1 MGVLFTSYKDV
12 EMNIADIVP
21 TVNYQQYKN
30 LLPQNSETVND
41 KMKQN
46 GEGTYVVPETRTVSQ
61 RYESKEIINPINGE
75 YQVAFIVPAKTTER
89 SSQFD
94 SLEAL
99 VESGKGGYLVNNT
112 TNFNF
117 FGFNLLTDIYT
128 SIPYCCQSYISK
140 TTDELTK
147 DNCIKNCFSNET
159 WWPLFNMNGINL
171 TKTDVKL
178 SYLNSNVIP
187 SLVNSKRL
195 TVTKDIR
202 QYQNNGYFNL
212 PIYSPGDVRST
223 DGTIIGYIDGLPV
236 FNTIEGY
243 CFSSN

>member
-1 MGVLFTSYKDV
+1 M
-12 EMNIADIVP
+12 
-21 TVNYQQYKN
+21 
-30 LLPQNSETVND
+30 
-41 KMKQN
+41 
-46 GEGTYVVPETRTVSQ
+46 
-61 RYESKEIINPINGE
+61 
-75 YQVAFIVPAKTTER
+75 
-89 SSQFD
+89 
-94 SLEAL
+94 
-99 VESGKGGYLVNNT
+99 
-112 TNFNF
+112 
-117 FGFNLLTDIYT
+117 YT

-212 PIYSPGDVRST
+212 PIYSPGDVRGP
-223 DGTIIGYIDGLPV
+223 DGTIIGYIDVSQVL
-236 FNTIEGY
+236 IL
-243 CFSSN
+243 